1 MEGKKGDMLQK
12 SMKFTTLVALW
23 AFAGVYV
30 LLLFSLNG
38 CTVGPDFVRP
48 DAPSVDRYTRDPG
61 LVATSAADGKT
72 QHFEQGGKIAADWW
86 RLFNSPKLNDVITEA
101 LANNLNLQAAQASLR
116 QSQENLSA
124 GYGVFYPQIDAGF
137 GAARQKF
144 SSARFGGSSTSSIFN
159 LYTLA
164 ATVSYTLD
172 IFGGERRTVESLG
185 AQVDFQRYTVEGTYL
200 TLTSNI
206 INTIISRSAYL
217 EEINA
222 TEELINLQ
230 REQVDITAAQAE
242 AGTAPYSNVL
252 SLQSQLAA
260 TEATLPLFRQKL
272 SQADHLLAILAGRTP
287 AEWTPAEIRLS
298 DITLPEELPISL
310 PSELVRHR
318 PDILASEA
326 QLHNASAVVGV
337 ATAALF
343 PSFTLSGS
351 YGFENTS
358 ISSLI
363 KKTSSVWD
371 FGANVA
377 APIFRGGT
385 LSAERRAAIEAYN
398 QSLAIYRQN
407 VLEAL
412 AQVADT
418 LRALEHDADFLKA
431 ASKALSTSEEAL
443 QLIQSN
449 YQSGT
454 VNYVQVLIANSLYHQ
469 AKIGHIQAQAQRLQD
484 TVALFVALGGG
495 WWNEEV
501 ENVQASSSP

>member
-1 MEGKKGDMLQK
+1 MLQK
-12 SMKFTTLVALW
+12 SIKPATPSTW
-23 AFAGVYV
+23 RTFAGVY
-30 LLLFSLNG
+30 LLMLFSLNG

-48 DAPSVDRYTRDPG
+48 EAPSVDRYTREPG
-61 LVATSAADGKT
+61 PVETIAADGRV
-72 QHFEQGGKIAADWW
+72 QLFGEGEEIVVDWW
-86 RLFNSPKLNDVITEA
+86 RLFNSPKLNGVITEA
-101 LANNLNLQAAQASLR
+101 FANNPTLQAAQASLR
-116 QSQENLSA
+116 QSQENLTA

-144 SSARFGGSSTSSIFN
+144 SAARFGGSSTSSIFN
-159 LYTLA
+159 LYTLM
-164 ATVSYTLD
+164 ATVNYALD
-172 IFGGERRTVESLG
+172 IFGGERRKVESLG

-200 TLTSNI
+200 TLTGNI

-217 EEINA
+217 EEIKA

-242 AGTAPYSNVL
+242 AGIAPYSNVL
-252 SLQSQLAA
+252 SLQSQLAS
-260 TEATLPLFRQKL
+260 TEATLPLLGQRL
-272 SQADHLLAILAGRTP
+272 SQADHLLATLAGQAP
-287 AEWTPAEIRLS
+287 AAWTPPEIGLS
-298 DITLPEELPISL
+298 DITLPEKLPISL
-310 PSELVRHR
+310 PSELVRRR

-326 QLHNASAVVGV
+326 QLHSASALIGV

-351 YGFENTS
+351 YGFESTS
-358 ISSLI
+358 ISSLF

-371 FGANVA
+371 LGANVV
-377 APIFRGGT
+377 APIFHGGT
-385 LSAERRAAIEAYN
+385 LSAERRAAIEAYS
-398 QSLAIYRQN
+398 QSLAAYRQN

-431 ASKALSTSEEAL
+431 EAKALSASEEAL
-443 QLIQSN
+443 RLIQSN

-454 VNYVQVLIANSLYHQ
+454 VSYLQVLIANSLYHQ
-469 AKIGHIQAQAQRLQD
+469 AKIAHIQAQALRLQD

-495 WWNEEV
+495 WWNDGGTS
-501 ENVQASSSP
+501 QSPHEPAM